1 MAKQILNTFKF
12 NPALNDALKTRFNAK
27 WDKAAGAWTV
37 SSAAKAA
44 EANALIAQ
52 VAAFETNRMIQ
63 TGGGVELN
71 SRFNETH
78 PGFVEF
84 HPVTGATWR
93 FMTVELWAKATGVD
107 PATAKAEFN
116 AMKAEMGIE

>member
-27 WDKAAGAWTV
+27 WDKAAGA
-37 SSAAKAA
+37 
-44 EANALIAQ
+44 NALIAQ
-52 VAAFETNRMIQ
+52 VGAFETNRMIQ

-93 FMTVELWAKATGVD
+93 FMTVELWAKAMGVD